1 MNKKGVRAK
10 GTMGLKIY
18 LNGQIVPQ
26 EEAKVSVFDH
36 GLLYGDGVFEG
47 IRAYNGKI
55 FTLQEHLDRLYAS
68 ASAISLTIPISKA
81 EMGDAIKNTM
91 AANNL
96 TDSYIRLVV
105 TRGVGKLG
113 LDPNK
118 CAKPQIIII
127 TDTIELYS
135 KALYEKGL
143 DIVTVTTIRNHFSAL
158 DPKIK
163 SLNYLNN
170 ILAKI
175 ESIRAGA
182 GEALMLN
189 KDGYVAE
196 CAGDNIFIVKDN
208 ALITPPASAGILI
221 GITRNLVMKLAT
233 DMGIAVKEELMTR
246 CDLYVA
252 DECFLTGTAAE
263 IIPVVTID
271 GRVVGSGKPGKVTQA
286 LLKKYRDLTYMV
298 KGFARKR

>member
-1 MNKKGVRAK
+1 
-10 GTMGLKIY
+10 MGLKIY
-18 LNGQIVPQ
+18 INGQIVPQ
-26 EEAKVSVFDH
+26 EDAKISVFDH

-47 IRAYNGKI
+47 IRAYHGKI
-55 FTLQEHLDRLYAS
+55 FTLDEHLDRIYDS
-68 ASAISLTIPISKA
+68 ATAISLKIPITKA
-81 EMGDAIKNTM
+81 EMAEAIKQTM
-91 AANNL
+91 KANNL

-105 TRGVGKLG
+105 TRGIGKLG

-118 CAKPQIIII
+118 CATPQIIII

-175 ESIRAGA
+175 ESIQSGA

-196 CAGDNIFIVKDN
+196 CAGDNIFIFKDN
-208 ALITPPASAGILI
+208 ILRTPPSSAGILV
-221 GITRNLVMKLAT
+221 GITRNVVMKLAAE
-233 DMGIAVKEELMTR
+233 MGVKVREELMTR
-246 CDLYVA
+246 YDLYIA
-252 DECFLTGTAAE
+252 EECFLTGTAAE
-263 IIPVVTID
+263 IIPVVKID
-271 GRVVGSGKPGKVTQA
+271 GRTIGTGKPGKTTLD
-286 LLKKYRDLTYMV
+286 LLKRYRDLTRN
-298 KGFARKR
+298 GS

>member
-1 MNKKGVRAK
+1 
-10 GTMGLKIY
+10 MGLKIY
-18 LNGQIVPQ
+18 INGQIVPQ
-26 EEAKVSVFDH
+26 EDAKISVFDH

-55 FTLQEHLDRLYAS
+55 FTLDEHLDRLYDS
-68 ASAISLTIPISKA
+68 ATAISLKIPITKA
-81 EMGDAIKNTM
+81 ELAEAIKQTM
-91 AANNL
+91 KANNL
-96 TDSYIRLVV
+96 ADSYIRLVV

-118 CAKPQIIII
+118 CATPQIIII
-127 TDTIELYS
+127 TDTIELYP

-170 ILAKI
+170 ILAKV
-175 ESIRAGA
+175 ESIQAGA

-196 CAGDNIFIVKDN
+196 CAGDNVFIFKNNI
-208 ALITPPASAGILI
+208 LRTPPSSAGILV
-221 GITRNLVMKLAT
+221 GITRNVVMKLAT
-233 DMGIAVKEELMTR
+233 EMGVQVREELMTR
-246 CDLYVA
+246 YDLYIA

-263 IIPVVTID
+263 IIPVVKID
-271 GRVVGSGKPGKVTQA
+271 GRTIGTGKPGKLTLD
-286 LLKKYRDLTYMV
+286 LLKRYRDLTQN
-298 KGFARKR
+298 GR

>member
-1 MNKKGVRAK
+1 
-10 GTMGLKIY
+10 MGLKIY
-18 LNGQIVPQ
+18 INGQIVPQ
-26 EEAKVSVFDH
+26 EEAKISVFDH

-55 FTLQEHLDRLYAS
+55 FTLDEHLDRIYDS
-68 ASAISLTIPISKA
+68 ATAISLKIPITKA
-81 EMGDAIKNTM
+81 EMADAIKQTM
-91 AANNL
+91 KANNL

-118 CAKPQIIII
+118 CATPQIIII
-127 TDTIELYS
+127 ADTIELYS
-135 KALYEKGL
+135 KALYERGL

-175 ESIRAGA
+175 ESIQAGA

-196 CAGDNIFIVKDN
+196 CAGDNIFIFKN
-208 ALITPPASAGILI
+208 NILLTPPTSAGILV
-221 GITRNLVMKLAT
+221 GITRNVVMKLAAE
-233 DMGIAVKEELMTR
+233 MGLQVKEELMTR
-246 CDLYVA
+246 YDLYIA

-263 IIPVVTID
+263 IIPVVKID
-271 GRVVGSGKPGKVTQA
+271 GRTIGTGKPGKMTLD
-286 LLKKYRDLTYMV
+286 LLKRYRDLTRN
-298 KGFARKR
+298 GG

>member
-1 MNKKGVRAK
+1 
-10 GTMGLKIY
+10 MGLKIY
-18 LNGQIVPQ
+18 INGQILP
-26 EEAKVSVFDH
+26 EEDARISVFDH

-55 FTLQEHLDRLYAS
+55 FALDQHLDRLYNS
-68 ASAISLTIPISKA
+68 ASAIALKIPITKG
-81 EMGDAIKNTM
+81 EMADAIKKTM
-91 AANNL
+91 DANNL

-118 CAKPQIIII
+118 CSTPQIIII
-127 TDTIELYS
+127 TDMIELYS
-135 KALYEKGL
+135 KVLYEKGL
-143 DIVTVTTIRNHFSAL
+143 DIVTVSTIRNHFSAL

-175 ESIRAGA
+175 ESIQAGA

-196 CAGDNIFIVKDN
+196 CAGDNIFIFKDN
-208 ALITPPASAGILI
+208 TLLTPPSSAGILV
-221 GITRNLVMKLAT
+221 GITRNIVMELAT
-233 DMGIAVKEELMTR
+233 KMGIQVKEELMTR
-246 CDLYVA
+246 YDLYIA

-263 IIPVVTID
+263 IIPVVKID
-271 GRVVGSGKPGKVTQA
+271 GRTIGTGKPGKVTLD
-286 LLKKYRDLTYMV
+286 LLKRYRDLTRS
-298 KGFARKR
+298 GF

>member
-1 MNKKGVRAK
+1 
-10 GTMGLKIY
+10 MGLKIY
-18 LNGQIVPQ
+18 INGQIVPQ
-26 EEAKVSVFDH
+26 EDAKISVFDH

-55 FTLQEHLDRLYAS
+55 FTLDEHLDRIYDS
-68 ASAISLTIPISKA
+68 ATAISLKIPITKA
-81 EMGDAIKNTM
+81 EMAEAIKQTM
-91 AANNL
+91 KANNL

-118 CAKPQIIII
+118 CATPQIIII
-127 TDTIELYS
+127 TDTIELYP

-170 ILAKI
+170 ILAKV
-175 ESIRAGA
+175 ESIQAGA

-196 CAGDNIFIVKDN
+196 CAGDNVFIFKNNI
-208 ALITPPASAGILI
+208 LRTPPSSAGILV
-221 GITRNLVMKLAT
+221 GITRNVVMKLAT
-233 DMGIAVKEELMTR
+233 EMGVQVREELMTR
-246 CDLYVA
+246 YDLYIA

-263 IIPVVTID
+263 IIPVVKID
-271 GRVVGSGKPGKVTQA
+271 GRTIGTGKPGKLTLD
-286 LLKKYRDLTYMV
+286 LLKRYRDLTQN
-298 KGFARKR
+298 GR

>member
-1 MNKKGVRAK
+1 
-10 GTMGLKIY
+10 MGLKIY
-18 LNGQIVPQ
+18 INGQIVPQ
-26 EEAKVSVFDH
+26 EDAKISVFDH

-55 FTLQEHLDRLYAS
+55 FTLDEHLDRIYDS
-68 ASAISLTIPISKA
+68 ATAISLKIPITKA
-81 EMGDAIKNTM
+81 EMAEAIKQTM
-91 AANNL
+91 KANDL

-118 CAKPQIIII
+118 CATPQIIII
-127 TDTIELYS
+127 ADTIELYS

-175 ESIRAGA
+175 ESIQSGA

-196 CAGDNIFIVKDN
+196 CAGDNIFIFKDN
-208 ALITPPASAGILI
+208 ILRTPPSSAGILV
-221 GITRNLVMKLAT
+221 GITRNVVMKLAAE
-233 DMGIAVKEELMTR
+233 MGVQVREELMTR
-246 CDLYVA
+246 YDLYIA
-252 DECFLTGTAAE
+252 EECFLTGTAAE
-263 IIPVVTID
+263 IIPVVKID
-271 GRVVGSGKPGKVTQA
+271 GRTIGTGKPGKITLD
-286 LLKKYRDLTYMV
+286 LLKRYRDLTRN
-298 KGFARKR
+298 GC

>member
-1 MNKKGVRAK
+1 
-10 GTMGLKIY
+10 MGLKIY
-18 LNGQIVPQ
+18 INGQIVPQ
-26 EEAKVSVFDH
+26 EDAKISVFDH

-47 IRAYNGKI
+47 IRAYHGKI
-55 FTLQEHLDRLYAS
+55 FTLDEHLDRLYDS
-68 ASAISLTIPISKA
+68 ATAISLRIPITKA
-81 EMGDAIKNTM
+81 EMAEAIKQTM
-91 AANNL
+91 KANNL

-118 CAKPQIIII
+118 CATPQIIII
-127 TDTIELYS
+127 ADTIELYS

-175 ESIRAGA
+175 ESIQSGA

-196 CAGDNIFIVKDN
+196 CAGDNIFIFKDN
-208 ALITPPASAGILI
+208 ILRTPPSSAGILV
-221 GITRNLVMKLAT
+221 GITRNVVMKLAAE
-233 DMGIAVKEELMTR
+233 MGVQVREELMTR
-246 CDLYVA
+246 YDLYIA
-252 DECFLTGTAAE
+252 EECFLTGTAAE
-263 IIPVVTID
+263 IIPVVKID
-271 GRVVGSGKPGKVTQA
+271 GRTIGTGKPGKITLD
-286 LLKKYRDLTYMV
+286 LLKRYRDLTRN
-298 KGFARKR
+298 GC

>member
-1 MNKKGVRAK
+1 
-10 GTMGLKIY
+10 MGLMIY
-18 LNGQIVPQ
+18 INGQILPQ
-26 EEAKVSVFDH
+26 EDAKISVFDH

-55 FTLQEHLDRLYAS
+55 FTLTQHLDRLYNS
-68 ASAISLTIPISKA
+68 ATAIALKIPMTKA
-81 EMGDAIKNTM
+81 EMADAIKKTM
-91 AANNL
+91 EANNQ
-96 TDSYIRLVV
+96 TDSYIRLVI

-118 CAKPQIIII
+118 CSTPQVIVI
-127 TDTIELYS
+127 TDTIELYP

-143 DIVTVTTIRNHFSAL
+143 DVVTVSTIRNHFSAL

-175 ESIRAGA
+175 ESIQAGA

-196 CAGDNIFIVKDN
+196 CAGDNIFIFKDN
-208 ALITPPASAGILI
+208 ILLTPPASAGILI
-221 GITRNLVMKLAT
+221 GITRNVVMELAVKT
-233 DMGIAVKEELMTR
+233 GIQVKEELMTR
-246 CDLYVA
+246 YDLYMA

-263 IIPVVTID
+263 IIPVVKID
-271 GRVVGSGKPGKVTQA
+271 GRTIGTGKPGKGTLE
-286 LLKKYRDLTYMV
+286 LLQKYRDLTRN
-298 KGFARKR
+298 GF

>member
-1 MNKKGVRAK
+1 
-10 GTMGLKIY
+10 MGLKIY
-18 LNGQIVPQ
+18 INGQIVPQ
-26 EEAKVSVFDH
+26 EDAKISVFDH

-55 FTLQEHLDRLYAS
+55 FTLDEHLDRLYDS
-68 ASAISLTIPISKA
+68 ATAISLKIPITKA
-81 EMGDAIKNTM
+81 EMAEAIKQTM
-91 AANNL
+91 KANNL

-105 TRGVGKLG
+105 TRGIGKLG

-118 CAKPQIIII
+118 CATPQIIII

-135 KALYEKGL
+135 KALYERGL

-175 ESIRAGA
+175 ESIQAGA

-196 CAGDNIFIVKDN
+196 CAGDNIFIFKN
-208 ALITPPASAGILI
+208 NILRTPPSSAGILV
-221 GITRNLVMKLAT
+221 GITRNVVMKLAT
-233 DMGIAVKEELMTR
+233 EMGLQVKEELMTR
-246 CDLYVA
+246 YDLYIA

-263 IIPVVTID
+263 IIPVVKID
-271 GRVVGSGKPGKVTQA
+271 GRTIGTGKPGKLTLD
-286 LLKKYRDLTYMV
+286 LLKRYRDLTQN
-298 KGFARKR
+298 GR

>member
-1 MNKKGVRAK
+1 
-10 GTMGLKIY
+10 MGLKIY
-18 LNGQIVPQ
+18 INGQIVPQ
-26 EEAKVSVFDH
+26 EDAKISVFDH

-47 IRAYNGKI
+47 IRAYHGKI
-55 FTLQEHLDRLYAS
+55 FTLDEHLDRLYDS
-68 ASAISLTIPISKA
+68 ATAISLKIPITKA
-81 EMGDAIKNTM
+81 EMAEAIKQTM
-91 AANNL
+91 KANNL
-96 TDSYIRLVV
+96 SDSYIRLVV

-118 CAKPQIIII
+118 CATPQIIII
-127 TDTIELYS
+127 ADTIELYS

-175 ESIRAGA
+175 ESIQSGA

-196 CAGDNIFIVKDN
+196 CAGDNIFIFKN
-208 ALITPPASAGILI
+208 NILLTPPSSAGILV
-221 GITRNLVMKLAT
+221 GITRNVVMKLAAE
-233 DMGIAVKEELMTR
+233 MGVQVREELMTR
-246 CDLYVA
+246 YDLYIA
-252 DECFLTGTAAE
+252 EECFLTGTAAE
-263 IIPVVTID
+263 IIPVVKID
-271 GRVVGSGKPGKVTQA
+271 GRTIGTGKPGKITLD
-286 LLKKYRDLTYMV
+286 LLKRYRDLTRN
-298 KGFARKR
+298 GC

>member
-1 MNKKGVRAK
+1 
-10 GTMGLKIY
+10 MGLKIY
-18 LNGQIVPQ
+18 INGQILPQ
-26 EEAKVSVFDH
+26 EDAKISVFDH

-55 FTLQEHLDRLYAS
+55 FTLEEHLDRLYDSAAVIALKIPITKAEM
-68 ASAISLTIPISKA
+68 ASAIK
-81 EMGDAIKNTM
+81 KTM
-91 AANNL
+91 EANNQ

-118 CAKPQIIII
+118 CATPQVIII
-127 TDTIELYS
+127 TDTIELYP

-143 DIVTVTTIRNHFSAL
+143 DVVTVATIRNHFSAL

-170 ILAKI
+170 ILAKL
-175 ESIRAGA
+175 ESLQAGA

-196 CAGDNIFIVKDN
+196 CAGDNIFIFKGN
-208 ALITPPASAGILI
+208 TLLTPPASAGILI
-221 GITRNLVMKLAT
+221 GITRNVVMELAT
-233 DMGIAVKEELMTR
+233 KMGIQVKEYLMTR
-246 CDLYVA
+246 YDLYIA

-263 IIPVVTID
+263 IIPVVKID
-271 GRVVGSGKPGKVTQA
+271 GRIIGTGKPGKATLD
-286 LLKKYRDLTYMV
+286 LLKRYRDLTRN
-298 KGFARKR
+298 GF

>member
-1 MNKKGVRAK
+1 
-10 GTMGLKIY
+10 MGLKIY
-18 LNGQIVPQ
+18 INGQILPQ
-26 EEAKVSVFDH
+26 EESKISVFDH

-55 FTLQEHLDRLYAS
+55 FTLDQHLDRLYDS
-68 ASAISLTIPISKA
+68 ATAIALKIPIAKA
-81 EMGDAIKNTM
+81 EMADAIKKTM
-91 AANNL
+91 EANNQ
-96 TDSYIRLVV
+96 TDSYIRLVI

-118 CAKPQIIII
+118 CSTPQVIII
-127 TDTIELYS
+127 TDTIELYP

-143 DIVTVTTIRNHFSAL
+143 DIVTVATIRNHFSAL

-175 ESIRAGA
+175 ESIQAGA

-196 CAGDNIFIVKDN
+196 CAGDNIFIFKN
-208 ALITPPASAGILI
+208 NTLLTPPASAGILI
-221 GITRNLVMKLAT
+221 GITRNVVMELAIK
-233 DMGIAVKEELMTR
+233 MGIQVKEELMTR
-246 CDLYVA
+246 YDLYIA

-263 IIPVVTID
+263 IIPVVKID
-271 GRVVGSGKPGKVTQA
+271 GRTIGTGKPGKVTLD
-286 LLKKYRDLTYMV
+286 LLKRYRDLTRN
-298 KGFARKR
+298 GF

>member
-1 MNKKGVRAK
+1 
-10 GTMGLKIY
+10 MGLKIY
-18 LNGQIVPQ
+18 INGQIVPQ
-26 EEAKVSVFDH
+26 EDAKISVFDH

-55 FTLQEHLDRLYAS
+55 FTLDEHLDRLYDS
-68 ASAISLTIPISKA
+68 ATAISLKIPITKA
-81 EMGDAIKNTM
+81 EMAEAIKKTM
-91 AANNL
+91 KANNL
-96 TDSYIRLVV
+96 ADSYIRLVV

-118 CAKPQIIII
+118 CATPQIIII
-127 TDTIELYS
+127 TDTIELYP

-170 ILAKI
+170 ILAKV
-175 ESIRAGA
+175 ESIQAGA

-196 CAGDNIFIVKDN
+196 CAGDNVFIFKNNI
-208 ALITPPASAGILI
+208 LRTPPSSAGILV
-221 GITRNLVMKLAT
+221 GITRNVVMKLAT
-233 DMGIAVKEELMTR
+233 EMGVQVREELMTR
-246 CDLYVA
+246 YDLYIA

-263 IIPVVTID
+263 IIPVVKID
-271 GRVVGSGKPGKVTQA
+271 GRTIGTGKPGKLTLD
-286 LLKKYRDLTYMV
+286 LLKRYRDLTQN
-298 KGFARKR
+298 GR

>member
-1 MNKKGVRAK
+1 
-10 GTMGLKIY
+10 MGLKIY

-68 ASAISLTIPISKA
+68 AGAISLTIPISKA

-118 CAKPQIIII
+118 CARPQIIII

-208 ALITPPASAGILI
+208 VLITPPASAGILI
-221 GITRNLVMKLAT
+221 GITRNLVMKLAA
-233 DMGIAVKEELMTR
+233 DMGIAVKEDLMTR
-246 CDLYVA
+246 CDLYIA

-271 GRVVGSGKPGKVTQA
+271 TRVIGTGKPGKVTQA
-286 LLKKYRDLTYMV
+286 LLKKYRDLTIH
-298 KGFARKR
+298 G

>member
-1 MNKKGVRAK
+1 
-10 GTMGLKIY
+10 MGLKIY

-26 EEAKVSVFDH
+26 EEARVSVFDH

-118 CAKPQIIII
+118 CARPQIIII

-221 GITRNLVMKLAT
+221 GITRNLVMKLAA

-286 LLKKYRDLTYMV
+286 LLKKYRDLTIH
-298 KGFARKR
+298 G

>member
-1 MNKKGVRAK
+1 
-10 GTMGLKIY
+10 MGLKIY
-18 LNGQIVPQ
+18 INGQILPQ
-26 EEAKVSVFDH
+26 EEARISVFDH

-55 FTLQEHLDRLYAS
+55 FTLDQHLDRLYNS
-68 ASAISLTIPISKA
+68 ATAIALKIPITKA
-81 EMGDAIKNTM
+81 EMADAIKKTM
-91 AANNL
+91 EANNQA
-96 TDSYIRLVV
+96 DSYIRLVV

-118 CAKPQIIII
+118 CSMPQVIIIA
-127 TDTIELYS
+127 DTIELYP

-143 DIVTVTTIRNHFSAL
+143 DIVTVATIRNHFSAL

-175 ESIRAGA
+175 ESIQAGA

-196 CAGDNIFIVKDN
+196 CAGDNIFIFKDDT
-208 ALITPPASAGILI
+208 LLTPPAGAGILI
-221 GITRNLVMKLAT
+221 GITRNVVMELAT
-233 DMGIAVKEELMTR
+233 KMGIQVKEELMTR
-246 CDLYVA
+246 YDLYIA

-263 IIPVVTID
+263 IIPVVKID
-271 GRVVGSGKPGKVTQA
+271 GRVIGTGKPGRVTFD
-286 LLKKYRDLTYMV
+286 LLKRYRDLTRN
-298 KGFARKR
+298 GF

>member
-1 MNKKGVRAK
+1 
-10 GTMGLKIY
+10 MGLKIY
-18 LNGQIVPQ
+18 INGQILPQ
-26 EEAKVSVFDH
+26 EDAKISVFDH

-55 FTLQEHLDRLYAS
+55 FTLDQHLDRLYDS
-68 ASAISLTIPISKA
+68 AAAIALQIPLTKE
-81 EMGDAIKNTM
+81 EMAHAIKKTM
-91 AANNL
+91 EANNL

-118 CAKPQIIII
+118 CATPQVIII

-135 KALYEKGL
+135 KTLYEKGL

-170 ILAKI
+170 ILAKL
-175 ESIRAGA
+175 ESIQAGA

-196 CAGDNIFIVKDN
+196 CAGDNIFIIKN
-208 ALITPPASAGILI
+208 NTLLTPPESAGILI
-221 GITRNLVMKLAT
+221 GITRNIVMELANE
-233 DMGIAVKEELMTR
+233 MEIQVKEELMTR
-246 CDLYVA
+246 YDLYIA

-263 IIPVVTID
+263 IIPVVKID
-271 GRVVGSGKPGKVTQA
+271 GRIIGTGKPGKVTLS
-286 LLKKYRDLTYMV
+286 LLKRYQDLT
-298 KGFARKR
+298 KNSF

>member
-1 MNKKGVRAK
+1 
-10 GTMGLKIY
+10 MGLKIY

-47 IRAYNGKI
+47 IRAYHGKI

-68 ASAISLTIPISKA
+68 AGAISLTIPISKA
-81 EMGDAIKNTM
+81 EMGAAIKNTM

-118 CAKPQIIII
+118 CARPQIIII

-221 GITRNLVMKLAT
+221 GITRNLVMKLAA
-233 DMGIAVKEELMTR
+233 DMGIVVKEELMTR
-246 CDLYVA
+246 CDLYIA

-271 GRVVGSGKPGKVTQA
+271 TRVIGTGKPGKVTQA
-286 LLKKYRDLTYMV
+286 LLKKYRDLTIN
-298 KGFARKR
+298 G

>member
-1 MNKKGVRAK
+1 
-10 GTMGLKIY
+10 MGLKIY
-18 LNGQIVPQ
+18 INGQIVPQ
-26 EEAKVSVFDH
+26 EEAKISVFDH

-55 FTLQEHLDRLYAS
+55 FTLDEHLDRLYDS
-68 ASAISLTIPISKA
+68 ATAISLKIPITKA
-81 EMGDAIKNTM
+81 EMAEAIKKTM
-91 AANNL
+91 KANNL
-96 TDSYIRLVV
+96 ADSYIRLGV

-118 CAKPQIIII
+118 CATPQIIII
-127 TDTIELYS
+127 TDTIELYP

-175 ESIRAGA
+175 ESIQAGA

-196 CAGDNIFIVKDN
+196 CAGDNVFIFKNNI
-208 ALITPPASAGILI
+208 LRTPPSSAGILV
-221 GITRNLVMKLAT
+221 GITRNVVMKLAT
-233 DMGIAVKEELMTR
+233 EMGVQVREELMTR
-246 CDLYVA
+246 YDLYIA

-263 IIPVVTID
+263 IIPVVKID
-271 GRVVGSGKPGKVTQA
+271 GRTIGTGKPGKLTLD
-286 LLKKYRDLTYMV
+286 LLKRYRDLTRN
-298 KGFARKR
+298 GC

>member
-1 MNKKGVRAK
+1 
-10 GTMGLKIY
+10 MGLKIY
-18 LNGQIVPQ
+18 INGQIVPQ
-26 EEAKVSVFDH
+26 EDAKISVFDH

-47 IRAYNGKI
+47 IRAYHGKI
-55 FTLQEHLDRLYAS
+55 FTLDEHLDRIYDS
-68 ASAISLTIPISKA
+68 ATAISLKIPITKA
-81 EMGDAIKNTM
+81 EMAEAIKQTM
-91 AANNL
+91 KANNL

-118 CAKPQIIII
+118 CATPQIIII
-127 TDTIELYS
+127 ADTIELYS

-175 ESIRAGA
+175 ESIQSGA

-196 CAGDNIFIVKDN
+196 CAGDNIFIFKDN
-208 ALITPPASAGILI
+208 ILLTPPSSAGILV
-221 GITRNLVMKLAT
+221 GITRNVVMKLAAE
-233 DMGIAVKEELMTR
+233 MGVQVREELMTR
-246 CDLYVA
+246 YDLYIA
-252 DECFLTGTAAE
+252 EECFLTGTAAE
-263 IIPVVTID
+263 IIPVVKID
-271 GRVVGSGKPGKVTQA
+271 GRTIGTGKPGKITLD
-286 LLKKYRDLTYMV
+286 LLKRYRDLT
-298 KGFARKR
+298 KNGS

>member
-233 DMGIAVKEELMTR
+233 DMGIAVKEELMSR

-286 LLKKYRDLTYMV
+286 LLKKYRDLTLH
-298 KGFARKR
+298 G